1 MTQWNPGLTKLRDIL
16 AGLYPT
22 EILSRE
28 VVDQAGIPTKHIRFD
43 AAANSN
49 WHAVLKE
56 AHLRKMVPAIV
67 AVARG
72 EYPEQK
78 NELNEAELEY
88 LRWLAQPPEAED
100 DVTPA
105 EETQP
110 AAGPTASKYH
120 INAAGATI
128 GAIGDGARVEQQINR
143 SGSSR
148 DGEAGAAAGLTVE
161 EQRTALEDELA
172 QHQRNLARLRAKKAI
187 YAAGEEPLS
196 LLNQIEA
203 EEGEIERVQ
212 AELEQLAAD

>member
-49 WHAVLKE
+49 WYAILKE
-56 AHLRKMVPAIV
+56 AHLRKKVPAIV

-72 EYPEQK
+72 EYSEQK
-78 NELNEAELEY
+78 DELNDAELEY
-88 LRWLAQPPEAED
+88 LRWLAQAGEAED
-100 DVTPA
+100 DVAPA

-110 AAGPTASKYH
+110 AGPPASKYN

-143 SGSSR
+143 SGR
-148 DGEAGAAAGLTVE
+148 TTAGEAGAAGGLTVE
-161 EQRTALEDELA
+161 EQRTALEAELA
-172 QHQRNLARLRAKKAI
+172 QHQRNLTRLRAKKAV

-196 LLNQIEA
+196 LLNQIEH
-203 EEGEIERVQ
+203 EEGEIERVK